1 MKNDICFRFGI
12 VAGASTGLLINLLA
26 SPACCGT
33 EMLSAGQT
41 VTYGILVSVL
51 MTAIAV
57 AFACLVSHRPK
68 ALLWII
74 GMLIAVVDGALLGP
88 VAYALPHPALAL
100 LVCALLGALLANLLC
115 ALTCR
120 EGLSFGRTRP

>member
-1 MKNDICFRFGI
+1 MKNYICFRFGI
-12 VAGASTGLLINLLA
+12 VAGASTGLFINLLA

-33 EMLSAGQT
+33 EMLTAGQS
-41 VTYGILVSVL
+41 VAYGILVSML

-57 AFACLVSHRPK
+57 AFACLVSPRPK
-68 ALLWII
+68 GLLWIV
-74 GMLIAVVDGALLGP
+74 GLLIAVVDGALLGP
-88 VAYALPHPALAL
+88 VAFVLPHPALAL

-120 EGLSFGRTRP
+120 EGLSFGRTRL